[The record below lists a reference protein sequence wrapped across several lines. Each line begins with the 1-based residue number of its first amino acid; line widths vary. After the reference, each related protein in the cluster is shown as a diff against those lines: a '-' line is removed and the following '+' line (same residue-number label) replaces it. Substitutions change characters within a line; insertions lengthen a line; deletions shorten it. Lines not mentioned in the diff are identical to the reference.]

1 MLPLRRSS
9 LPDSVAALLRDRIL
23 AGAVP
28 GGTALRQ
35 EALAAEFGV
44 SRIPLREAL
53 RRLEAE
59 GLVNIQPHRGAVVA
73 ELPLEDADEL
83 FSLRALLESDLA
95 RRAVP
100 HLTADDIV
108 ALETAA
114 HAFERAME
122 SEDVAHWGDAN
133 QALHLALYRAA
144 DRPRT
149 LEIVN
154 RLHQQCDRLLRLQLL
169 RTIGGGDRAIRE
181 HRAIV
186 NSARAGDAEGTAELI
201 HQHIIGVGTAL
212 AQALAS
218 GGAEGKAE
226 A

>member
-1 MLPLRRSS
+1 MLPLHRSS

-23 AGAVP
+23 SGAMP

-44 SRIPLREAL
+44 SRIPLREAF

-59 GLVNIQPHRGAVVA
+59 GLVTIQPHRGAVVA
-73 ELPLEDADEL
+73 DLPLEDADEL

-95 RRAVP
+95 RYAVP
-100 HLTADDIV
+100 RLTAED
-108 ALETAA
+108 LAA
-114 HAFERAME
+114 IEAAATEFERAVD
-122 SEDVAHWGDAN
+122 SADVAHWGDAN

-144 DRPRT
+144 GRPRT
-149 LEIVN
+149 IEIVN

-169 RTIGGGDRAIRE
+169 RTIGGGERAIRE

-186 NSARAGDAEGTAELI
+186 NAAAAGDAEGTAQLI
-201 HQHIIGVGTAL
+201 HQHIIGVGAAL
-212 AQALAS
+212 ARALVA
-218 GGAEGKAE
+218 GIDEGKVQG
-226 A
+226 